1 MLSRRVW
8 SRAIPVIVQMMT
20 IRLFLRCLLDDMI
33 VRLVAPAQL
42 HHSHHR
48 QILLSLLFLSG

>member
-8 SRAIPVIVQMMT
+8 SRATVVTVQMMI
-20 IRLFLRCLLDDMI
+20 IRLSLRCLLDDMT

-42 HHSHHR
+42 HPSHNRHTP
-48 QILLSLLFLSG
+48 LFLLFLSG

>member
-8 SRAIPVIVQMMT
+8 SRGTLVVVQMMT
-20 IRLFLRCLLDDMI
+20 TRLSLRCLLDDMT
-33 VRLVAPAQL
+33 VRLVALAQL
-42 HHSHHR
+42 HHR

>member
-8 SRAIPVIVQMMT
+8 SRVTPMIVLMMT
-20 IRLFLRCLLDDMI
+20 IRISLGCLLDNMM

-42 HHSHHR
+42 HLHR
-48 QILLSLLFLSG
+48 RQTPLYLLYLSG

>member
-8 SRAIPVIVQMMT
+8 SRVTLVITLMMT
-20 IRLFLRCLLDDMI
+20 INLFLRCLLNHMTE
-33 VRLVAPAQL
+33 RPVAPAQL

-48 QILLSLLFLSG
+48 QTPLYLLYLSG